1 MIYIFFLLL
10 GMKPHVIIK
19 YVCRSRTIDD
29 LRI

>member
-10 GMKPHVIIK
+10 GMKPHVIIT
-19 YVCRSRTIDD
+19 YVDQEPLTI